1 MISRAEL
8 SFLRSLAEDNAA
20 EIDRG
25 LEEDFR
31 GLQAQAAELQDAEVL
46 CFESWDWAE
55 ATESMLLQVAA
66 DIAKQGVAIRK
77 GVAAWSLSPDEAEV
91 SVEVLREQAA
101 FSDALLADA
110 ADLVAVTRRVRE
122 KDLRRLAAEEHL
134 VEPEMAGLLAD
145 ASEETD
151 SALEHGHVPTP
162 EELARAAAVEDAAAL
177 LAERLARMSGRLT
190 RRAAAAR
197 PGEEALVAGLRRQ
210 AANADAAR
218 ATVEDFA
225 ESVRRFRA
233 AAGTG
238 RPIPDHDGGAGAAH
252 MTNIAVTNRT
262 HSEQHSSIHP

>member
-8 SFLRSLAEDNAA
+8 SFLKSLAEDNAA

-101 FSDALLADA
+101 FSDALLA
-110 ADLVAVTRRVRE
+110 VTRRVRE

-151 SALEHGHVPTP
+151 SALEHGHV
-162 EELARAAAVEDAAAL
+162 R
-177 LAERLARMSGRLT
+177 
-190 RRAAAAR
+190 
-197 PGEEALVAGLRRQ
+197 
-210 AANADAAR
+210 
-218 ATVEDFA
+218 
-225 ESVRRFRA
+225 
-233 AAGTG
+233 
-238 RPIPDHDGGAGAAH
+238 GAGAGRGRAAGGEAGQDVRQAH
-252 MTNIAVTNRT
+252 QARRGGEAWGRGARAQTALLNLT
-262 HSEQHSSIHP
+262 SITGIGSTYYDGEVLV